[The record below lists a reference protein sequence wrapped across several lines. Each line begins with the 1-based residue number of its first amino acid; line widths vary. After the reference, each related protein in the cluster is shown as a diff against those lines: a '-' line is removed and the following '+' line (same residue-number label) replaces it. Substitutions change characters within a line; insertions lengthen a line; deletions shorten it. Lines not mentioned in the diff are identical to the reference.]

1 MEGGMS
7 YLGFDEKIAD
17 AVAMARLD
25 KLWRKANE
33 PPRTIRR
40 RKPRF
45 CLPMEV
51 RLCPRQRAKQLK
63 TCGG

>member
-1 MEGGMS
+1 MG
-7 YLGFDEKIAD
+7 YLGFDAKIAD
-17 AVAMARLD
+17 AVLVARLE
-25 KLWRKANE
+25 KLWRKASE
-33 PPRTIRR
+33 IKRKARR
-40 RKPRF
+40 RRPRF

>member
-1 MEGGMS
+1 MG
-7 YLGFDEKIAD
+7 YLGFDAKIAD
-17 AVAMARLD
+17 AVLNARLG

-33 PPRTIRR
+33 TPRKTKR

>member
-1 MEGGMS
+1 MGYM
-7 YLGFDEKIAD
+7 GFDAKIAD
-17 AVAMARLD
+17 AVLIARLE

-33 PPRTIRR
+33 VPRKTKK

-51 RLCPRQRAKQLK
+51 RLCPRQRSKQLK

>member
-1 MEGGMS
+1 MN
-7 YLGFDEKIAD
+7 YLGFDEKICD

-25 KLWRKANE
+25 KLWRKANQT
-33 PPRTIRR
+33 PRKTRKRR
-40 RKPRF
+40 PRF